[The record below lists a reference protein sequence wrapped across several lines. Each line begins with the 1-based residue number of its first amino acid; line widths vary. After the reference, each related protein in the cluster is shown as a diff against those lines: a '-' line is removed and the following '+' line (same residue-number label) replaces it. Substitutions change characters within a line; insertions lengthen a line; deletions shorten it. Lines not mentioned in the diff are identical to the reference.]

1 MFFVSAYINSKSRAN
16 SYLKTNPP
24 DFRRMTENFSAEKPD
39 RVFARN
45 RGGGK
50 TRGRAVVGAHGKREQ
65 VDVADQRIRFARQG
79 QKRIVPRCCSV
90 RSIGGRVEKQA
101 VLRRQPAGD
110 AGFAVRRFGDGV
122 AAHAKHD

>member
-1 MFFVSAYINSKSRAN
+1 
-16 SYLKTNPP
+16 
-24 DFRRMTENFSAEKPD
+24 MTENFYAEEPD

-50 TRGRAVVGAHGKREQ
+50 ARGRAVVGAHGKREQ
-65 VDVADQRIRFARQG
+65 IDIADQRIRFARQG
-79 QKRIVPRCCSV
+79 QKRVVPRRRSV

-110 AGFAVRRFGDGV
+110 AGFAVRRFGDRL
-122 AAHAKHD
+122 AAHARHD